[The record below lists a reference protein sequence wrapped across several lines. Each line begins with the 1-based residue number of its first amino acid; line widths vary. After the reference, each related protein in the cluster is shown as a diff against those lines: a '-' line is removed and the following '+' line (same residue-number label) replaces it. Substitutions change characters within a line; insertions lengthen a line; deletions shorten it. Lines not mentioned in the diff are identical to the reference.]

1 MTMNSLLLSSILAAL
16 IMGAVFGSYAGY
28 QYNEGKHAIATNIEE
43 RATKAAT
50 TATASAISA
59 ITVRNTTIYQKVQQ
73 NVKSNP
79 IYRSASC
86 VHDADSMRSINAA
99 FE

>member
-1 MTMNSLLLSSILAAL
+1 MNNILPSSILAAL
-16 IMGAVFGSYAGY
+16 LVGAVFGAFGGY
-28 QYNEGKHAIATNIEE
+28 QYAQGKQAIATNIEQ
-43 RATKAAT
+43 RATEAANK
-50 TATASAISA
+50 ATASAIAA
-59 ITVRNTTIYQKVQQ
+59 IEIKNTTIYQKVQQ

-86 VHDADSMRSINAA
+86 VHDADSMRNINAA

>member
-1 MTMNSLLLSSILAAL
+1 MNSLLSSILASLLAGL
-16 IMGAVFGSYAGY
+16 VFGSYAGY
-28 QYNEGKHAIATNIEE
+28 QYSQGQHAIATNIEQ
-43 RATKAAT
+43 RATEAANK
-50 TATASAISA
+50 ATASAIAA